1 MDNLQYSRPIDV
13 HRISEYPE
21 VQNVISYLL
30 SLLKEAGLIKGS
42 PRDKV
47 LRHLKVVVL
56 DLYIAYL
63 DAPFLYVAYPRGSDA
78 YGPGSRLR
86 KMHLGLDS
94 MKKAIDS
101 LSTLGYQEDHGG
113 FHDRETGIGYL
124 SRMRATP
131 RLISLIQDYDVVAS
145 MISREDD

>member
-30 SLLKEAGLIKGS
+30 SLLKEDGLIKGS

-56 DLYIAYL
+56 D
-63 DAPFLYVAYPRGSDA
+63 FF
-78 YGPGSRLR
+78 
-86 KMHLGLDS
+86 
-94 MKKAIDS
+94 
-101 LSTLGYQEDHGG
+101 HGA
-113 FHDRETGIGYL
+113 F
-124 SRMRATP
+124 
-131 RLISLIQDYDVVAS
+131 
-145 MISREDD
+145 

>member
-21 VQNVISYLL
+21 VQKVISFLL

-56 DLYIAYL
+56 DLYVAYL
-63 DAPFLYVAYPRGSDA
+63 GDPLVYVSYPRSKDA
-78 YGPGSRLR
+78 YRQDCPTSAL
-86 KMHLGLDS
+86 LGH
-94 MKKAIDS
+94 I
-101 LSTLGYQEDHGG
+101 EV
-113 FHDRETGIGYL
+113 F
-124 SRMRATP
+124 
-131 RLISLIQDYDVVAS
+131 
-145 MISREDD
+145 